1 MIHKYFISVLVAVLW
16 LYGGKVSAK
25 EISIQSPDGKLKVN
39 IELKDKVYYSVYSG
53 NDLLLDNCS
62 LTLTL
67 GDEILGKEPRLK
79 GVKRGKIDES
89 VKREIP

>member
-39 IELKDKVYYSVYSG
+39 IELKDKVY
-53 NDLLLDNCS
+53 
-62 LTLTL
+62 
-67 GDEILGKEPRLK
+67 
-79 GVKRGKIDES
+79 
-89 VKREIP
+89 